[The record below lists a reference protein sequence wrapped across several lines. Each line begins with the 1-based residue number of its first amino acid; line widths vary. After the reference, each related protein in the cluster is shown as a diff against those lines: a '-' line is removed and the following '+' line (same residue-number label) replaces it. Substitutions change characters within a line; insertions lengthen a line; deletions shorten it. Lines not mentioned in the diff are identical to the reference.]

1 MESSGAKKKVFWAS
15 WSSVLSSTVNV
26 TNIMGSTWVKRN
38 LDCGTASGFLQTPRD
53 WNVLKHWQVSSDNDM
68 LSLKCLSA
76 AVCVSW
82 WNKSSQQLFLGAVL
96 SSGDK
101 TTVEDSE
108 CPLWCCSS
116 KGENELEDKKTFDKK
131 MLNWGG
137 GGSFMSPGHGSRWTC
152 VGGAECKCVCAGRAM
167 IWIWDDLEE
176 VCYSS

>member
-1 MESSGAKKKVFWAS
+1 M
-15 WSSVLSSTVNV
+15 N
-26 TNIMGSTWVKRN
+26 NIMGLTWVKRN
-38 LDCGTASGFLQTPRD
+38 LDCGTASELLRAPRD
-53 WNVLKHWQVSSDNDM
+53 RDVLKRWQVSSDNDM

-76 AVCVSW
+76 VVCVSW
-82 WNKSSQQLFLGAVL
+82 WNTSSQQLSLGAVL

-101 TTVEDSE
+101 TTAEVSK
-108 CPLWCCSS
+108 CLPWCCLS
-116 KGENELEDKKTFDKK
+116 KGEKEPEDKRTFNKR
-131 MLNWGG
+131 MLNGGG